1 MIRKAREPSPNLK
14 SEFGS
19 PSDHCVM
26 CISQFVGGHV
36 GGRGSEGDSWW
47 QLKFKVSTH
56 QEETLWVREGP
67 QITDPDCPL
76 LLLCLP

>member
-1 MIRKAREPSPNLK
+1 MIRKARELSPNLK

-36 GGRGSEGDSWW
+36 GGRGSGGG
-47 QLKFKVSTH
+47 QLVAVEVQGVNPSGGNS
-56 QEETLWVREGP
+56 LG
-67 QITDPDCPL
+67 
-76 LLLCLP
+76 